1 MEYLVLNFEEKHLIA
16 ILIYLKQVGGRSS
29 RMGLYESVA
38 KNDRMPKKLKIL
50 EALGLIVEDRD
61 GVTKNIW
68 IELTPKG
75 YTVTDRFLEL
85 EALLSPAGGGELTA
99 VRTTHCSLPS
109 LQYQSQEGRE

>member
-50 EALGLIVEDRD
+50 EALGLLIEERD
-61 GVTKNIW
+61 KVTKNIW
-68 IELTPKG
+68 IEMTPRG
-75 YTVTDRFLEL
+75 YAVTEKFLEL
-85 EALLSPAGGGELTA
+85 EDLLSPCGGGGTHRSENNALFTA
-99 VRTTHCSLPS
+99 IIAVPISRGS
-109 LQYQSQEGRE
+109 